1 MAPLSISNR
10 LLPLVGWLERGGLS
24 STYRQSTYFPCHSI
38 LMLVSYLVVIRLNNI
53 SPTIYYANLFIYIY
67 ILILFYLSPFI
78 NPFENISH
86 IFLFSSLIFTSEREY
101 RCLGNWEEDGVLY
114 TFTQRRDMPGHQ
126 CFVSNYFVL
135 FFFCCFVIIDSCNNF
150 DSILYKKLYCKIM
163 KLFFSLSYKTGR
175 QSLSQW

>member
-1 MAPLSISNR
+1 MQI
-10 LLPLVGWLERGGLS
+10 
-24 STYRQSTYFPCHSI
+24 
-38 LMLVSYLVVIRLNNI
+38 YL
-53 SPTIYYANLFIYIY
+53 YIY

-175 QSLSQW
+175 QSLSQWWWSIYQRSGRTKLREVISIWTFWTHSIIINVTVIISNIERKYIII